1 MPIQIGVTLKN
12 QINISCYK
20 DSQAL
25 TSTLIY
31 NKCMTPPRHW
41 HVILNGNLLPYV
53 WSNSKQYILFCGV
66 QANFIGNPCNL
77 ERIFFTGKEVTHKK
91 TRISFALTYHL
102 IHYTHHHMMSVNA
115 LHEFSLHLTF

>member
-1 MPIQIGVTLKN
+1 MAIQIGVTLKN
-12 QINISCYK
+12 QINISCYT

-31 NKCMTPPRHW
+31 NKCLTPPRHW
-41 HVILNGNLLPYV
+41 HVIFNGNLLPYV

-77 ERIFFTGKEVTHKK
+77 ERIFFPGKEVTQKNSYLFCFNISSNTLYTSSYDEC
-91 TRISFALTYHL
+91 TRST
-102 IHYTHHHMMSVNA
+102 
-115 LHEFSLHLTF
+115 